1 MMMRLSKSNVANRWS
16 TLCYCDAI
24 FREKTTNYLNKKCAI
39 QIGNQAAMPQG
50 PAIELSNKNTSGF
63 QRLTIYMHWAVI

>member
-1 MMMRLSKSNVANRWS
+1 MWPTDGVRF
-16 TLCYCDAI
+16 AI
-24 FREKTTNYLNKKCAI
+24 AMLFLGKKTTNYLNKKCAI